1 MTARQKREILILAI
15 VIIVAAGAG
24 MAYRQLTSGGAGDT
38 GAPAK
43 PRKTA
48 PTDIVARVEGQEIT
62 RATLDKYY
70 GVTLGLHGLDAATV
84 PDTMQR
90 RLMASSLKQIIDE
103 RVLATAAASRGV
115 EVTEEKVAEMVEQ
128 AKKAF
133 ASEEEF
139 ADNLNN
145 DLGLT
150 VDELKE
156 MLYYQRLAEE
166 VRQTFA
172 DGLEVADSEID
183 QRLKEYEGMLK
194 DHPGGEVA
202 LPSRDEVKAE
212 VAFGKADQLYTEWLD
227 GVVAAANV
235 EIVDKSLIEEAQP
248 QMPEG
253 HPPMDQMPQM
263 PPGHPSTDAPQ
274 LPEGHPPVEP
284 PADSGA
290 GA

>member
-139 ADNLNN
+139 ADNQ
-145 DLGLT
+145 
-150 VDELKE
+150 K
-156 MLYYQRLAEE
+156 LAEE

>member
-15 VIIVAAGAG
+15 VIVVAAGAG
-24 MAYRQLTSGGAGDT
+24 MAYRQFTSGGAGDT
-38 GAPAK
+38 GAPGR
-43 PRKTA
+43 PRKTS
-48 PTDIVARVEGQEIT
+48 PSDIVARVEGQEIT

-84 PDTMQR
+84 PGTMQR
-90 RLMASSLKQIIDE
+90 RLMVSSLKQIIDE
-103 RVLATAAASRGV
+103 RVLASAAASRGV
-115 EVTEEKVAEMVEQ
+115 DVTEEEVAGMVEQ
-128 AKKAF
+128 AKKTF

-156 MLYYQRLAEE
+156 MLFYQKLAEE

-172 DGLEVADSEID
+172 EGLEVAEGEID
-183 QRLKEYEGMLK
+183 QRLKDYEGMLQE
-194 DHPGGEVA
+194 HPGGEVP
-202 LPSRDEVKAE
+202 LPSREEVKAE
-212 VAFGKADQLYTEWLD
+212 VAFGKADRLYTEWLD
-227 GVVAAANV
+227 GAVAAANV
-235 EIVDKSLIEEAQP
+235 EIVDKSLIEEAEP

-253 HPPMDQMPQM
+253 HPPMGTPEM
-263 PPGHPSTDAPQ
+263 
-274 LPEGHPPVEP
+274 PEGHPPVEP
-284 PADSGA
+284 PAEAESGA